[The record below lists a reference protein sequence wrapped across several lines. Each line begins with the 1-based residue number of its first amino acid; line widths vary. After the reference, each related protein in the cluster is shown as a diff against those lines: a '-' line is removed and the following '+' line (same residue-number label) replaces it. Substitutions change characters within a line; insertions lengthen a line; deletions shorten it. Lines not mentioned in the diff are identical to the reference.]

1 MLLIVSL
8 FLICAVITPPV
19 GEVVRRHQLAIR
31 RRKQIEA
38 FLRSTPVAD
47 YRFDGRPSGVAPH
60 STAPRSGAASRVR
73 EPARRSAS
81 KPGV

>member
-8 FLICAVITPPV
+8 FLICAVIIPPA

-38 FLRSTPVAD
+38 FLRASPVAE
-47 YRFDGRPSGVAPH
+47 YRLDG
-60 STAPRSGAASRVR
+60 
-73 EPARRSAS
+73 SA
-81 KPGV
+81 